1 MDLWWGSEEDS
12 GAGKV
17 AWCVRGRV
25 EWWRWIRSAEAGFTM
40 RFEDGDRA
48 IKLGRFAEVVRDI
61 RSHGQHDAFSSGGFL
76 LERCRV

>member
-40 RFEDGDRA
+40 RFEDGDDGFCFMN
-48 IKLGRFAEVVRDI
+48 IDSEVECLWCV
-61 RSHGQHDAFSSGGFL
+61 
-76 LERCRV
+76 